1 MSGYT
6 ARIHVTLKPA
16 VLDPQGQ
23 TIRSGLERL
32 GFSVQDVR
40 TGKYFV
46 VRLSASDRSTAEQQV
61 RDMCEKLLANPVI
74 EEFRYEVEPE

>member
-1 MSGYT
+1 MPSYI

-32 GFSVQDVR
+32 GFHVQDVR
-40 TGKYFV
+40 AGKYFV
-46 VRLSASDRSTAEQQV
+46 VRLSAADRAAAEQQV
-61 RDMCEKLLANPVI
+61 HDMCEKLLANPVI
-74 EEFRYEVEPE
+74 EEFTYDVNEV

>member
-1 MSGYT
+1 MASYT
-6 ARIHVTLKPA
+6 ARIHVTLKAA

-23 TIRSGLERL
+23 TIRSGLARL

-46 VRLSASDRSTAEQQV
+46 VRLSAPDRPAAEQQV